1 MLLRGTV
8 VTMAEGD
15 SRDGSALSIE
25 GDRVGRVWFGDDS
38 VRKAEGEA
46 GWDVGGRV
54 ILPGFL
60 DGHTHAEVG
69 AVALIGPDCRAPRCS
84 SISDV
89 QDSLRDALDRA
100 DARGGWLV
108 GQGNLFLDQK
118 LAEKRLPNR
127 DDLDAVSRDMPIV
140 IQAGGHAS
148 CVNSKV
154 IELRG
159 LDDFHPEHT
168 NMGDP
173 VIERDSSGR
182 PTGIVGEMDKFLD
195 IPSPSESVLHEALR
209 HGIQEIYTSRG
220 VTTLTEITET
230 RVGVQALD
238 ALLTSGDVGPR
249 VSLAVWAPGTV
260 SMEEALDW
268 RAHPPFASPPDR
280 LTIQGVKIF
289 TDGGFSARTAAMLT
303 PYVDECGH
311 SLGFHGGM
319 ALSEQDIK
327 NQLSVILDGGL
338 QPIVHT
344 CGELATRKL
353 CEVVIQLGA
362 TGSDVRAEHVG
373 NFLVDALGTIE
384 LLKEAGVR
392 PMPNPAFIHAIGA
405 SLPSYI
411 GDVAL
416 GSRFPFRTMMD
427 SGFRLSGSSDVHVGA
442 HPRGGDPLFLMW
454 CSAARK
460 GFDGTPVDSEQA
472 VTVDEALR
480 MQTLYAAEALGV
492 ADRRGTLEHGK
503 DADIVVLSRDP
514 RSVSNPDELLDITVD
529 FVFVGGRCVYERP
542 GAEPLRPV
550 A

>member
-25 GDRVGRVWFGDDS
+25 GARIGQVWFGDDPVS
-38 VRKAEGEA
+38 RATGEP
-46 GWDVGGRV
+46 GWEVGGRV

-69 AVALIGPDCRAPRCS
+69 SVALIGPDCRAPRCS

-127 DDLDAVSRDMPIV
+127 DDLDAVSRDVPIV

-159 LDDFHPEHT
+159 LEDFHPEHT

-182 PTGIVGEMDKFLD
+182 PTGIVGEMDKFLG
-195 IPSPSESVLHEALR
+195 IPSPRESVLREALR
-209 HGIQEIYTSRG
+209 KGIREIYTSRG
-220 VTTLTEITET
+220 VTTFTEITET

-268 RAHPPFASPPDR
+268 RAHPSFVSSPDR

-311 SLGFHGGM
+311 SLGFNGGM
-319 ALSEQDIK
+319 ALTEQDIK
-327 NQLSVILDGGL
+327 NQLSAILDGGL

-344 CGELATRKL
+344 CGEMATRKL

-373 NFLVDALGTIE
+373 NFLVDAPGTIE
-384 LLKEAGVR
+384 LLNEAGIR
-392 PMPNPAFIHAIGA
+392 PMPNPAFIHAIGE

-411 GDVAL
+411 GEVAM
-416 GSRFPFRTMMD
+416 GARFPFRTMMD

-442 HPRGGDPLFLMW
+442 HERGGDPLFLMW
-454 CSAARK
+454 CSVARK
-460 GFDGTPVDSEQA
+460 GFDGIPVDSEQA

-492 ADRRGTLEHGK
+492 ADRRGTLERGK

-514 RSVSNPDELLDITVD
+514 RAVSNPDELLDIAVD
-529 FVFVGGRCVYERP
+529 FVFVAGRCVYERS